1 MMLVHKQD
9 AIFYG
14 AWLSSG
20 SSAERQR
27 LEISIL
33 LIDAFLKNY
42 FGVTTQRFNISF
54 LLLLNSI

>member
-54 LLLLNSI
+54 LYC